1 MAPCD
6 GGIEDVLCSH
16 RARRCIPLGNAV
28 DVKLNLEELAT
39 LGHAVA
45 ELALCS
51 GETRHC
57 STGVDPSAIGYE
69 CEVVL
74 RAAWDSSV
82 VFRNG
87 ESRAVRSQ
95 HDLLASITDGTVFL
109 EGVERRS
116 EAVSLL
122 LGAAY
127 AKGFISR
134 ANVYL
139 SGHRAPVATR
149 AHRDG
154 ADLVILCLAGA
165 KQWHVGDTL
174 DYTWLAPLESHL
186 ETPTCQSSYL
196 LKAGD
201 LLFLPRGT
209 AHYAQVVEGPT
220 MHLAIAGTSP
230 TVLEALTWL
239 MHDTLGS
246 DSSMRRSVDQMS
258 VDELSKSLAEA
269 VDSLGRSLTDPRLA
283 DTILLRELATVGSLS
298 GARLLSELTIPAQ
311 VQPGATWAAL
321 SPRAVFAGG
330 VTVPLSDECEK
341 FLCAV
346 LEGGGPLLVPPALS
360 SQDKRTIQT
369 LLEMGILRRAT

>member
-1 MAPCD
+1 MAPCH
-6 GGIEDVLCSH
+6 GRIEDVLCPH
-16 RARRCIPLGNAV
+16 RARRCLPLGNEV
-28 DVKLNLEELAT
+28 DVNLNLEDLAT
-39 LGHAVA
+39 LGRAVA

-51 GETRHC
+51 GGIQHC

-69 CEVVL
+69 CEAVL

-127 AKGFISR
+127 ARGFISR

-139 SGHRAPVATR
+139 SGHGAPVATR

-174 DYTWLAPLESHL
+174 DYAWLAPLESHL
-186 ETPTCQSSYL
+186 ETPACQSSYL
-196 LKAGD
+196 MKAGD

-209 AHYAQVVEGPT
+209 AHYAEVAEGPT
-220 MHLAIAGTSP
+220 MHLAIASTSP
-230 TVLEALTWL
+230 TLLEALTWL

-246 DSSMRRSVDQMS
+246 DSSMRRSTAQLS
-258 VDELSKSLAEA
+258 VDELRRSLAEA

-298 GARLLSELTIPAQ
+298 GARMLSEPTIPAV
-311 VQPGATWAAL
+311 VQPGATWAAM
-321 SPRAVFAGG
+321 SSRAVFAGG
-330 VTVPLSDECEK
+330 VTVPLSDDCER

-346 LEGGGPLLVPPALS
+346 MDTGGPLLVPPDIS
-360 SQDKRTIQT
+360 SQDKRTIRT